1 MRHMGVLKF
10 GRLLVGQGRGVGPK
24 EQQRDR
30 VVVELHPP
38 SSYINKRI
46 IYYSLILLPMAIY
59 GTPPK
64 SDALLGR
71 LEELDGVRRYL
82 AEHLGGNAL
91 PWTGAL
97 RRLAAAEAT
106 VGSTSIEGYGASIE
120 DTVEILAG
128 RHPSGASDETQR
140 IIAAYAQAMDRI
152 AVLAEDSE
160 FQWTPQTMLDL
171 HFLVCHPQPEAGPGR
186 LRDGSVV
193 VTRGL
198 GRDPYRPPPSGE
210 VSALLGELAGWLG
223 SGDLTRHPVVRAA
236 MAHLNVVSIH
246 PFRDGNGR
254 VARVVESLVL
264 AKEGLLRPELVS
276 IEPYL
281 GRHTREYYA
290 VLEEVQGHSF
300 DPQRDASAWVEFC
313 VEAHVSEAT
322 ERRRWLEVAYARH
335 DFCEQLGREQAYP
348 ERFVI
353 ALDQALLGLPLTN
366 ADYRREA
373 DIAGPTATQDLQRL
387 RRDGWLDQE
396 GGGRSVRYVAGR
408 KLRDRWSVSLSPS
421 GRGSG

>member
-1 MRHMGVLKF
+1 
-10 GRLLVGQGRGVGPK
+10 
-24 EQQRDR
+24 
-30 VVVELHPP
+30 
-38 SSYINKRI
+38 
-46 IYYSLILLPMAIY
+46 MAIY
-59 GTPPK
+59 ATPPK
-64 SDALLGR
+64 SAEILRR
-71 LEELDGVRRYL
+71 LEELDELRRYL
-82 AEHLGGNAL
+82 AEHLGDSAH

-106 VGSTSIEGYGASIE
+106 VGSTSIEGYGASLE

-128 RHPSGASDETQR
+128 RHPAGASDETQR
-140 IIAAYAQAMDRI
+140 IIAAYAQAMDRV
-152 AVLAEDSE
+152 AVLADDRR
-160 FQWTPQTMLDL
+160 FQWSAQTMLDL
-171 HFLVCHPQPEAGPGR
+171 HFLVCHPQPDAGPGR
-186 LRDGSVV
+186 LRDGSVI

-198 GRDPYRPPPSGE
+198 GRDPYRPPASGDVPALVNE
-210 VSALLGELAGWLG
+210 VARWLG
-223 SGDLTRHPVVRAA
+223 SGDLSRHPVVRGA
-236 MAHLNVVSIH
+236 MAHLNLVSIH

-254 VARVVESLVL
+254 LARIVQSLVL

-290 VLEEVQGHSF
+290 VLEKVQGPAF
-300 DPQRDASAWVEFC
+300 DPHRDASAWVEFC

-408 KLRDRWSVSLSPS
+408 KLRDRWSKA
-421 GRGSG
+421 R